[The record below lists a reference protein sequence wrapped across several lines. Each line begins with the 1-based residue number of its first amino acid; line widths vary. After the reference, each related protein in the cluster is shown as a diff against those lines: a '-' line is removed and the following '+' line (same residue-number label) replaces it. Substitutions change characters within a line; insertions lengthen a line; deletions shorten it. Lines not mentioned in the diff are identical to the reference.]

1 MKYYS
6 CKSFS
11 GVLIISDSFVRGVWN
26 NWCLIVSL
34 NIRRVI
40 KSKNLK
46 AASPVHKSIRV
57 SLPEVANNWK
67 RGRDGSVWLAPAM
80 SSCLEC
86 PYLGSTQLHPL
97 IPSHWADAVRTINLP
112 GWVPCHVLTANPTPS
127 PSTHSP
133 PHITAKPHHQGWK
146 SCQSYLLLWL
156 RRPLGL
162 IVIAYTPLMIVENTW
177 RTVCRKLFIQHC
189 GVSRPGFKQELLC
202 VFSHPWLQVC
212 YARDGFG
219 RRRRSKTFFGSG
231 TLTTKY
237 PGAVSGTNSNK
248 SFSKRTV
255 VNSRGFCFFCNCLFQ
270 RNERHLQLMLC
281 KWLSGQR
288 EKEWKNK
295 KKQEHFSL
303 HFASFEFSNY
313 FNTKE
318 KPLIKTLP
326 RQ

>member
-1 MKYYS
+1 MFDFLFKHQTS
-6 CKSFS
+6 
-11 GVLIISDSFVRGVWN
+11 N
-26 NWCLIVSL
+26 QEQ
-34 NIRRVI
+34 
-40 KSKNLK
+40 NLK
-46 AASPVHKSIRV
+46 AASPAHKSIQV

-133 PHITAKPHHQGWK
+133 PHHREAPPPRLKVMPIISSPLTPTSPWAHRAHVQTSDDCGKYMTYSVQEALHQT
-146 SCQSYLLLWL
+146 LW
-156 RRPLGL
+156 GFSTG
-162 IVIAYTPLMIVENTW
+162 VQAGV
-177 RTVCRKLFIQHC
+177 TVC
-189 GVSRPGFKQELLC
+189 
-202 VFSHPWLQVC
+202 VF
-212 YARDGFG
+212 
-219 RRRRSKTFFGSG
+219 RSVVAGALRLETGLGGGGQKTFFGSG

-255 VNSRGFCFFCNCLFQ
+255 VNSRGFFFFVTAYFRGMKGTFSSCSTNGSLDKEKRKEKTK
-270 RNERHLQLMLC
+270 RN
-281 KWLSGQR
+281 KSI
-288 EKEWKNK
+288 
-295 KKQEHFSL
+295 FSL
-303 HFASFEFSNY
+303 HFASCEFSNY